1 MPGVLCRHETRAY
14 RQACIQKLREGKAEL
29 DKNLCSH
36 CMWVTLII
44 RSDGQVIVQITGEL
58 HPRYEDDI
66 NKIFNFLEEHRM
78 SIDHILFKHIGMY
91 LNELVEL
98 IRKLILQF
106 FRFYADELY
115 LALRTFKM
123 SDCANIYT
131 MFHDEEDYTQLE
143 GVLAMN
149 EWSVSM
155 PEAPGSFLCIE
166 KRHCIEG
173 Q

>member
-1 MPGVLCRHETRAY
+1 MSLPRDAY
-14 RQACIQKLREGKAEL
+14 RKECLVKLREGKAQL
-29 DKNLCSH
+29 DENLCSD

-44 RSDGQVIVQITGEL
+44 REDDQVIVKITGEL
-58 HPRYEDDI
+58 HPDYEDDI
-66 NKIFNFLEEHRM
+66 DKIFNFLEDHRM
-78 SIDHILFKHIGMY
+78 SIDHILFQHIGMY

-106 FRFYADELY
+106 FRSYADELY

-131 MFHDEEDYTQLE
+131 MFHDEEDYNQLE
-143 GVLAMN
+143 SVLAMN
-149 EWSVSM
+149 GWSVSM
-155 PEAPGSFLCIE
+155 PEAPGSFLCIQRE
-166 KRHCIEG
+166 CIKG